1 MAKFKVTRKQV
12 PYSGGLKTS
21 YTATLVKNRE
31 VSAEEFSEVL
41 TKKTRVN
48 PIDCLKLLM
57 TVADEI
63 SSGLSEGNIVRVGHL
78 GSFRISIKSGTA
90 DNPDAITPESLGIP
104 KIVFTPSKE
113 MKRKLEEIR
122 YEKM

>member
-12 PYSGGLKTS
+12 SHSGGLKTS

-48 PIDCLKLLM
+48 AIDCLKVLI

-63 SSGLSEGNIVRVGHL
+63 STHLSEGNIVRVGHL
-78 GSFRISIKSGTA
+78 GSFRISIRSGTA
-90 DNPDAITPESLGIP
+90 DCPDSITPESLGTP
-104 KIVFTPSKE
+104 KIIFTPSKE
-113 MKRKLEEIR
+113 IKRKLEEIR

>member
-1 MAKFKVTRKQV
+1 M
-12 PYSGGLKTS
+12 PHIGGLNTS

-41 TKKTRVN
+41 TKRTRIN

-57 TVADEI
+57 TVAEEI
-63 SSGLSEGNIVRVGHL
+63 STNLSEGNIVRVGHL

-90 DNPDAITPESLGIP
+90 DTPNGITPESLGTT
-104 KIVFTPSKE
+104 KIVFTTSKE

>member
-41 TKKTRVN
+41 TK
-48 PIDCLKLLM
+48 
-57 TVADEI
+57 
-63 SSGLSEGNIVRVGHL
+63 G
-78 GSFRISIKSGTA
+78 
-90 DNPDAITPESLGIP
+90 PESTL
-104 KIVFTPSKE
+104 
-113 MKRKLEEIR
+113 
-122 YEKM
+122 